1 MTNRRRSMMVTLV
14 AVFSVALVV
23 VLFFP
28 AEPTSLFPSSAHPSS
43 SATSLAHNISTMSQ
57 PTLSSVVRPSTEPIT
72 PAPHIPLV
80 CTTTWHE
87 EYNESH
93 TWGDPGERYT
103 KKGCPSRRQSISCTG
118 TRMHRALVIYML
130 QTKDDAND
138 VIVEMENFRYFL
150 NYGVHGENQS
160 TAMFDGVDY
169 IFTRIRP
176 KSMGHVTVPTVCAS
190 AANVKMMWVPDGVC
204 DLCAHGRV
212 IASLGGPAAVVAKYA
227 FIVLMNAGARGPFQ
241 GETDPN
247 WIDVFAMGGQTQWRQ
262 GITRPLMTGPSVST
276 QFSVHVQTHVLGL
289 HAQLL
294 FQYMEFLTH
303 CTIRKKECIRRGEIP
318 AGIAWLHSGGWLHS
332 LSRNEHTVF
341 CPCADAC
348 VGSSCATTLPVHGV
362 FNPLHDTKERMHS
375 SR

>member
-1 MTNRRRSMMVTLV
+1 
-14 AVFSVALVV
+14 
-23 VLFFP
+23 
-28 AEPTSLFPSSAHPSS
+28 
-43 SATSLAHNISTMSQ
+43 
-57 PTLSSVVRPSTEPIT
+57 
-72 PAPHIPLV
+72 
-80 CTTTWHE
+80 
-87 EYNESH
+87 
-93 TWGDPGERYT
+93 
-103 KKGCPSRRQSISCTG
+103 
-118 TRMHRALVIYML
+118 MHRALVIYML

-332 LSRNEHTVF
+332 LSRNVTIRIADDVERLAALNRRYNVVEPMIEHYDVCAAVF
-341 CPCADAC
+341 
-348 VGSSCATTLPVHGV
+348 VKFGGSFTPYIKRRITAHTEQLSLFQSPRRLLTGGV
-362 FNPLHDTKERMHS
+362 VVIKLLQQCDFVLL
-375 SR
+375 